1 MKQKKILLLG
11 GSSQQVTAIEKAKK
25 RGYYTVLCDYLLDN
39 PGQFIAD
46 RFYPVSTTD
55 KESILRIAEAENVSG
70 IVAYSS
76 DPAAPTA
83 AYVAEKLN
91 LPGISYNIAK
101 CFCEKHLFREFLK
114 LNGFNVPGSIKID
127 KNSNLE
133 SISQLE
139 FPIIVKPTDSS
150 GSKGVNV
157 IHNREQ
163 FESAKMEALKFS
175 RNNILIAEE
184 FIERNHSDVIEAEIF
199 VVNGEVKIWGLINS
213 IRDKYTNP
221 LLPAAYSYPLNV
233 SSSYKKMVKQ
243 EICRLISCSKIK
255 YGAFNI
261 EMIISKSNKLY
272 FLDAGPR
279 NGGNM
284 LPEFISEICHND
296 LTMATICAAMG
307 DYQALKN
314 LELDGDE
321 GGDWG
326 LSVLHAKKSGV
337 FREIYYTRDTKASL
351 YKEHLFIE
359 KGERVNRFNTS
370 RDAIGLAFFHF
381 SDRISRDQILNDFN
395 NQYIKVI
402 LE

>member
-39 PGQFIAD
+39 PGQLIAD
-46 RFYPVSTTD
+46 KFYPVSTTD
-55 KESILRIAEAENVSG
+55 KESILRIAKEENVSG

-83 AYVAEKLN
+83 AYVAEKLD
-91 LPGISYNIAK
+91 LPGISYDIAK
-101 CFCEKHLFREFLK
+101 CFCEKHLFRKFLK
-114 LNGFNVPGSIKID
+114 LNGFNVPSSIKID
-127 KNSNLE
+127 KNSNVE

-139 FPIIVKPTDSS
+139 LPIIIKPTDSS

-157 IHNREQ
+157 IYNREQ
-163 FESAKMEALKFS
+163 FETAKMEALKFS

-184 FIERNHSDVIEAEIF
+184 FIERNHPDVIEAEIF

-213 IRDKYTNP
+213 IRDKNTNP
-221 LLPAAYSYPLNV
+221 LLPAAYSYPLNI
-233 SSSYKKMVKQ
+233 SNSYKKIVRE
-243 EICRLISCSKIK
+243 EICRLIGCSKIK
-255 YGAFNI
+255 FGAFNI

-284 LPEFISEICHND
+284 LPEFISEISRND

-307 DYQALKN
+307 DYQALQN
-314 LELDGDE
+314 LELDGE
-321 GGDWG
+321 NGGYWG
-326 LSVLHAKKSGV
+326 LSVLHATKSGI
-337 FREIYYTRDTKASL
+337 FKGTDYTHDAKKCL
-351 YKEHLFIE
+351 YKEHFFIG
-359 KGERVNRFNTS
+359 KGEKVNCFNTS

-381 SDRISRDQILNDFN
+381 PDKTLRNQVLNDFN

-402 LE
+402 VE